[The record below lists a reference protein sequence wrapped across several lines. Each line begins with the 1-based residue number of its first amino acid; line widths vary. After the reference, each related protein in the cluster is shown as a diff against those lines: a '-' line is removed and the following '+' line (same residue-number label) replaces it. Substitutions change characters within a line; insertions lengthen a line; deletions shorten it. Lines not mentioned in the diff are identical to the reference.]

1 MIPATVKRLGIL
13 CVVSGPSGAGK
24 TTLCHALSEADPNVV
39 YSVSCTTR
47 RPRPGEVDGRDYLF
61 LSPEEFME
69 RVAAGDFLEHAPVHD
84 RHYGT
89 LRSSVIAQLERGID
103 VVMDLD
109 VEGAAQ
115 VRSNP
120 DPLIAAARVDVFVR
134 PQSQE
139 ELEKRLESRGTEG
152 REEFE
157 LRMKNALDEIRHW
170 PLYEY
175 QILSGSREE
184 DFSRF
189 KTIIE
194 AERLRT
200 SRLTER

>member
-1 MIPATVKRLGIL
+1 MTPATPERLGIL

-24 TTLCHALSEADPNVV
+24 TTLCHALSEADPKVV

-47 RPRPGEVDGRDYLF
+47 KPRPGEVDGSDYHF
-61 LSPEEFME
+61 LSHDEFLA
-69 RVAAGDFLEHAPVHD
+69 RVEAGDFLEHAPVHD

-89 LRSSVIAQLERGID
+89 LRSSVLEQLERGLD
-103 VVMDLD
+103 VVMDID

-115 VRSNP
+115 VRSIQ
-120 DPLIAAARVDVFVR
+120 DPRIVAARIDVFIR
-134 PQSQE
+134 LRSRD
-139 ELEKRLESRGTEG
+139 ELEKRLASRGTEG

-157 LRMKNALDEIRHW
+157 LRMKNALEEIAQW
-170 PLYEY
+170 PLYQY
-175 QILSGSREE
+175 QILSGTREE

-194 AERLRT
+194 AERMRT
-200 SRLTER
+200 SRLIER